1 MTQIIKRGNK
11 ISALDIKEIRKA
23 LEWAV
28 QGLEGEINFLEIEMH
43 IQSIYTD
50 KITTEEIQKSLIDI
64 ALKLT
69 TAERPEWRM
78 LAAFLS

>member
-28 QGLEGEINFLEIEMH
+28 QGLEGEINSLEIEMH

-50 KITTEEIQKSLIDI
+50 KITTEEIQKS
-64 ALKLT
+64 
-69 TAERPEWRM
+69 
-78 LAAFLS
+78 FSNV